1 MLQAKLL
8 LRKCQSIKTPRKL
21 LGTLLLELKLKNK
34 LTNDIDLVRKG
45 FLKPLSNQS
54 DGTNQFCYSLFI
66 CRTLKCDIFANLQVN
81 PFQLII
87 NMKVAVVSPAADQL
101 AKFENDSLSHDFY
114 INSLIA

>member
-8 LRKCQSIKTPRKL
+8 LRKCQSIKTPGKL
-21 LGTLLLELKLKNK
+21 LGTLLLELKHKNK
-34 LTNDIDLVRKG
+34 LTNDIDLVRKR
-45 FLKPLSNQS
+45 FSEATSNQS

-81 PFQLII
+81 SFQLII
-87 NMKVAVVSPAADQL
+87 NMKVVVVSPAADQL
-101 AKFENDSLSHDFY
+101 AEFEKDSLSHNFY

>member
-1 MLQAKLL
+1 M
-8 LRKCQSIKTPRKL
+8 
-21 LGTLLLELKLKNK
+21 TLIWWE
-34 LTNDIDLVRKG
+34 KG

-54 DGTNQFCYSLFI
+54 DGTNQFFYSLFI
-66 CRTLKCDIFANLQVN
+66 CRTLKCDIFANLQVS

-101 AKFENDSLSHDFY
+101 AEFENDSLSHNFY